1 MSVHMVQ
8 SRVRPERV
16 ADVRAAAKKTF
27 AAIDAAQPEG
37 IRYASCLLPDG
48 ETFIALLQID
58 HGVENP
64 LPGFPE
70 FRAFLEG
77 VEASRAE
84 PPNVQ
89 PLTVIGS
96 YRLL

>member
-27 AAIDAAQPEG
+27 AAIDAARPEG

-48 ETFIALLQID
+48 
-58 HGVENP
+58 
-64 LPGFPE
+64 
-70 FRAFLEG
+70 
-77 VEASRAE
+77 
-84 PPNVQ
+84 
-89 PLTVIGS
+89 
-96 YRLL
+96 

>member
-77 VEASRAE
+77 VEASRAA
-84 PPNVQ
+84 PANVR

-96 YRLL
+96 YRLF